1 MRVASLHIYPVKGCR
16 AIDLTE
22 AAVERRGLAH
32 DRRWMIVDET
42 GKFITQREQP
52 KLATIMAGVKDGVL
66 ALYATDTSLTVA
78 VPSPDAPRVPVTLW
92 KQQIEGHAACA
103 DADHWLSDYLGIKCR
118 LVYQGDLPRGVSPQY
133 APEGTMASY
142 ADGFPLLITL
152 TASLDDLNKRMP
164 TALPMNRF
172 RPNIVIEG
180 APAWSEDSWK
190 KLRIGN
196 IDIDISKPCT
206 RCVVTTTDQRTG
218 AKENGN
224 EPLGTLKT
232 FRLLR
237 TPALTGVVFGQNAV
251 PLAEGTIKI
260 GDTVQILE
268 SQTPPVF
275 AAVG

>member
-1 MRVASLHIYPVKGCR
+1 MKVASLHIYPVKGCR
-16 AIDLTE
+16 ALDLLD

-32 DRRWMIVDET
+32 DRRWMIVDEH

-52 KLATIMAGVKDGVL
+52 KLATITTVVRNGVL
-66 ALYATDTSLTVA
+66 ALYTPHTTLTVN
-78 VPSPDAPRVPVTLW
+78 VPEPDAPRLPVTLW
-92 KQQIEGHAACA
+92 KQQIEGFSAGE
-103 DADHWLSDYLGIKCR
+103 DAGIWLSDYLGVSCR

-133 APEGTMASY
+133 APEGTLTSY
-142 ADGFPLLITL
+142 ADGFPLLITV

-164 TALPMNRF
+164 APLPMNRF

-180 APAWSEDSWK
+180 APAWSEDCWK

-206 RCVVTTTDQRTG
+206 RCVVTTTDQRSG
-218 AKENGN
+218 AKESN
-224 EPLGTLKT
+224 EPLKTLKE

-251 PLAEGTIKI
+251 PLSEGTIKV
-260 GDTVQILE
+260 GDSVQILE

>member
-16 AIDLTE
+16 AVDLSE

-32 DRRWMIVDET
+32 DRRWMIVDGN
-42 GKFITQREQP
+42 GKFISQREQP
-52 KLATIMAGVKDGVL
+52 KLATIVTAIENGNLVL
-66 ALYATDTSLTVA
+66 AHDGGKITVNT
-78 VPSPDAPRVPVTLW
+78 PSPDADRLPVTLW
-92 KQQIEGHAACA
+92 KQQIEGFTAGS
-103 DADHWLSDYLGIKCR
+103 DADGWLSGYLGIPCR
-118 LVYQGDLPRGVSPQY
+118 LVYQGGLPRGVSPQY

-142 ADGFPLLITL
+142 ADGFPLLITV

-164 TALPMNRF
+164 SPLPMNRF
-172 RPNIVIEG
+172 RPNIVIKG
-180 APAWSEDSWK
+180 APAWAEDSWK
-190 KLRIGN
+190 KLRIGA

-206 RCVVTTTDQRTG
+206 RCVVTTIDQQTG
-218 AKENGN
+218 AKDSN
-224 EPLGTLKT
+224 EPLKTLKD

-251 PLAEGTIKI
+251 PLATGSIKT